1 MIKLLFPPNG
11 LVFDTYTDI
20 QNDFVEKIYKD
31 GTEKALD
38 WLKAVKDNKERTY
51 PNTITFTWKSDDPS
65 EYVLELSENQYFT
78 DSIKYHTKFE
88 SLEVGNLK
96 TGVKYFWRV
105 NSSKPNNFFTK
116 PHFTRF
122 IFLDGALNVR
132 DIGGYKIKQGLFFRG
147 SALDPPF
154 CLTNKGVFSF
164 VNELKVKTE
173 VELRKDAIVNTK
185 KCIWSNLVDRVH
197 FPYRPY
203 LEVFEDEHVL
213 NIRRIMNFLSEESV
227 YPVYMH
233 CHGGAD
239 RTGMIAFFLRAL
251 LGEEDEII
259 LIDYELTSLSTYAFG
274 IEEGAEG
281 TGFRSRYYP
290 YYRNFIDKLQEYA
303 PNKPLSVCVY
313 NFLLSCGVEEECIDK
328 IRNILRKQ

>member
-1 MIKLLFPPNG
+1 MRFFLLLHTRKYTPGLKMQSELQKYRTCGWIFLLMNLSLALIVFFMIYWNRTFEHHMITAIAMAAYTFTALTVAIVNVIKYRKYNIPVFSASKAISLTAA
-11 LVFDTYTDI
+11 LVSVLTLESTMLTTFG
-20 QNDFVEKIYKD
+20 D
-31 GTEKALD
+31 GTMTVTGRK
-38 WLKAVKDNKERTY
+38 
-51 PNTITFTWKSDDPS
+51 IM
-65 EYVLELSENQYFT
+65 LSATGGVISVFIVTTAIYMIV
-78 DSIKYHTKFE
+78 DGTK
-88 SLEVGNLK
+88 
-96 TGVKYFWRV
+96 
-105 NSSKPNNFFTK
+105 
-116 PHFTRF
+116 
-122 IFLDGALNVR
+122 
-132 DIGGYKIKQGLFFRG
+132 KIRKI
-147 SALDPPF
+147 
-154 CLTNKGVFSF
+154 
-164 VNELKVKTE
+164 KTE

-259 LIDYELTSLSTYAFG
+259 HIDYELTSLSTYAFG
-274 IEEGAEG
+274 IEEGAEE

-290 YYRNFIDKLQEYA
+290 YYRNFIVKLQEYA